1 MDAMEQ
7 QQGLI
12 SEEYLGSQQT
22 LIAPENSFCAQTSLL
37 RHCRGLFA
45 QPLPEATHR

>member
-12 SEEYLGSQQT
+12 PEEYLGSQQT
-22 LIAPENSFCAQTSLL
+22 LIAPETFCAQTSLL
-37 RHCRGLFA
+37 RHCKG
-45 QPLPEATHR
+45 